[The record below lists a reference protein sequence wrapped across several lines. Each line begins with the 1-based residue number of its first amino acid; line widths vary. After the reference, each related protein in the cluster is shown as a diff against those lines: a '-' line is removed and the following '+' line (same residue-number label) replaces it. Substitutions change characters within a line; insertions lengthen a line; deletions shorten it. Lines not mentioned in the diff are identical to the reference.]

1 MLFNWIQNEQ
11 KPTQI
16 NYSMQLK
23 AWRRIV
29 LNGSAPPV
37 SLSTQSITP
46 GVLQRIFNTISEARK
61 SMSNIIDLIGAVR
74 SDITRPLDILRQTSL
89 LLKDMA
95 GVMVAVSDLPS
106 QIQQDFASA
115 TKSFLNTQADIQSTV
130 FDDPKNR
137 AAIQAITKSTASVE
151 GLSSKAVSGGQ
162 LGKASAQLQSIDPSN
177 NIFKEPDRYFS
188 LMDTVPVN
196 SLTLNE
202 DQQATVDQVVKMLEI

>member
-74 SDITRPLDILRQTSL
+74 S
-89 LLKDMA
+89 
-95 GVMVAVSDLPS
+95 GY
-106 QIQQDFASA
+106 
-115 TKSFLNTQADIQSTV
+115 N
-130 FDDPKNR
+130 
-137 AAIQAITKSTASVE
+137 
-151 GLSSKAVSGGQ
+151 
-162 LGKASAQLQSIDPSN
+162 
-177 NIFKEPDRYFS
+177 
-188 LMDTVPVN
+188 
-196 SLTLNE
+196 
-202 DQQATVDQVVKMLEI
+202 